1 MRLLFVCLCLF
12 FPSSI
17 RYQLT
22 NHEIVSETTYV
33 TLGMTLAM
41 ISKIATTCSQAV
53 LFTCTSE
60 LVPTTKQK
68 ICMFSCV
75 VWARIWLLTAPF
87 IGAVTFLHNL
97 FPLAAFGF
105 IEFCG
110 GICSCVVDRIQNGL
124 VSKVDQNGNE
134 IAQPTIHEVTTTHM

>member
-1 MRLLFVCLCLF
+1 M
-12 FPSSI
+12 
-17 RYQLT
+17 
-22 NHEIVSETTYV
+22 EYV

-41 ISKIATTCSQAV
+41 LSKIATTCSQAV

-68 ICMFSCV
+68 ICMFSCI

-87 IGAVTFLHNL
+87 IGAFTFLHNL

-105 IEFCG
+105 IELCG
-110 GICSCVVDRIQNGL
+110 GICSCI
-124 VSKVDQNGNE
+124 VDQIYIRNKSRKNVDKNSNVVQQGIDNPGF
-134 IAQPTIHEVTTTHM
+134 IVTHL